1 MALVENGVHSSELQ
15 VRVRPLLADDL
26 DSADRVLRLA
36 FGTFRGLA
44 DPVAAFGDRDYVR
57 TRFRAA
63 PDCAWAAE
71 VDGNV
76 VGSVFAAR
84 WGSLGFLGPLTVH
97 PELWDRGIATRLL
110 QPVLETFDRWGV
122 RQAGLFTF
130 ASSPKHIGL
139 YQRHGFWPGSLT
151 VVTVK
156 PTAAGANGLYALASE
171 ETANG
176 RATLLDEIRELTD
189 AVLPGLDLE
198 REIVAVATQ
207 RIGDTLVLPGDDELD
222 GVAVCHSGAGS
233 EAGSDTCYVKVA
245 AVRPGT
251 GADGR
256 FERLLD
262 ACEGFAAD
270 SGLGQLVAGVNTGRL
285 DAYRRL
291 LSRGFRIEQIGVA
304 MHLRPGEPALDTTD
318 DYVIDDLR

>member
-1 MALVENGVHSSELQ
+1 MSLEDCVHLSERG

-26 DSADRVLRLA
+26 NSADRVLRLA
-36 FGTFRGLA
+36 FGTFRGLP
-44 DPVAAFGDRDYVR
+44 DPASAFGDRDYVR

-71 VDGNV
+71 LDGNV

-84 WGSLGFLGPLTVH
+84 WGSFGFLGPLTVH
-97 PELWDRGIATRLL
+97 PDLWDRGIASRLL
-110 QPVLETFDRWGV
+110 QPVLESFERWGV

-139 YQRHGFWPGSLT
+139 YQSHGFWPGSLT
-151 VVTVK
+151 VVAAK
-156 PTAAGANGLYALASE
+156 PIGANANALYTLASADT
-171 ETANG
+171 TAG
-176 RATLLDEIRELTD
+176 RATLLDEFRELTD
-189 AVLPGLDLE
+189 AVFPGLDLE
-198 REIVAVATQ
+198 REIVAAATQ
-207 RIGDTLVLPGDDELD
+207 RIGDTLVLPGDDGLD
-222 GVAVCHSGAGS
+222 GVAVCHRGAGS
-233 EAGSDTCYVKVA
+233 EAGSETCYVKVA

-251 GADGR
+251 GAADR

-270 SGLGQLVAGVNTGRL
+270 SGLSRLVAGVNTGRL

-291 LSRGFRIEQIGVA
+291 LSRDLRIEQIGVA
-304 MHLRPGEPALDTTD
+304 MHRRPGEPTLDAPD
-318 DYVIDDLR
+318 RYVIADLR